1 MKLLTKE
8 VEDAHNKAVLQGVT
22 IGGIA
27 GLIGGWA
34 GVLIAS
40 KRWAGVRNL
49 TLPMKAFLVTSTG
62 TFTGIVAADHGS
74 RSFERSQRQD
84 MEFLEDR
91 ENRLRQQELAEM
103 SIRDR
108 VFEFARR
115 EKYKIV
121 GLTWIASM
129 AGSFALVSRS
139 PYLSGPQKIVQA
151 RVYAQGLT
159 LAVLCATAAFEI
171 SDQRKGRGIADAVR
185 ARSKKDKNSPDDLWK
200 DMVDAEEHRMH
211 DQEEKVKNKQ

>member
-8 VEDAHNKAVLQGVT
+8 LEEAHNKAVLKGVT

-27 GLIGGWA
+27 GLVGGWA
-34 GVLIAS
+34 GVLVAS

-49 TLPMKAFLVTSTG
+49 TLPMKAFLITSTG
-62 TFTGIVAADHGS
+62 TFTGIIAADHGS
-74 RSFERSQRQD
+74 RTFDLGQRQ
-84 MEFLEDR
+84 EVGFLQDR
-91 ENRLRQQELAEM
+91 ETRLRKEELAEM
-103 SIRDR
+103 SVRDR
-108 VFEFARR
+108 VFEFARK

-121 GLTWIASM
+121 ALTWVASM
-129 AGSFALVSRS
+129 VGSFALVSRS

-171 SDQRKGRGIADAVR
+171 ADQRQGRGIADAVR
-185 ARSKKDKNSPDDLWK
+185 AKTKKDKNSPDDLWK
-200 DMVDAEEHRMH
+200 DMVDAEEHRIH
-211 DQEEKVKNKQ
+211 DKEIKAKHQ

>member
-1 MKLLTKE
+1 MSSR
-8 VEDAHNKAVLQGVT
+8 AVLQGVT

-34 GVLIAS
+34 GVLVAS

-74 RSFERSQRQD
+74 RSFEKSQRQD
-84 MEFLEDR
+84 IEFLEDR
-91 ENRLRQQELAEM
+91 ESRLRKEELAQM
-103 SIRDR
+103 SVRDR
-108 VFEFARR
+108 IFEFARQ

-121 GLTWIASM
+121 GLTWLASM
-129 AGSFALVSRS
+129 FGSFALVSRS
-139 PYLSGPQKIVQA
+139 PYLTGPQKIVQA

-185 ARSKKDKNSPDDLWK
+185 AKAKKDKNTNDDLWK
-200 DMVDAEEHRMH
+200 DMVDAEEHRIH
-211 DQEEKVKNKQ
+211 DKEEAKVKNH